1 MNAKNIVLS
10 LTAMF
15 FLVGCVEPIA
25 KKQEVTTG
33 YVGKNTEIEMNSVR
47 VLDKDLIDVEKK
59 QFLGKIGPVKKKP
72 KTRIVIESHGL
83 TSTETGFS
91 EVVVSIR
98 NQTDYPLR
106 VQGSVSWFDENELPL
121 SRNNTGWQTIFL
133 EPKTMRVFRENATS
147 DRASY
152 YVVDIKE

>member
-1 MNAKNIVLS
+1 MSAKNIVLS
-10 LTAMF
+10 LSAMF

-25 KKQEVTTG
+25 KKQEIPTG

-47 VLDKDLIDVEKK
+47 VLDKDLIDVKRK

-72 KTRIVIESHGL
+72 KTKIVIESHGL

-106 VQGSVSWFDENELPL
+106 VQGSVSWFDED
-121 SRNNTGWQTIFL
+121 
-133 EPKTMRVFRENATS
+133 ATS
-147 DRASY
+147 LLSFF
-152 YVVDIKE
+152 

>member
-1 MNAKNIVLS
+1 MNIKNIVIP

-15 FLVGCVEPIA
+15 FLAGCVEPIA
-25 KKQEVTTG
+25 KKQDITTG

-47 VLDKDLIDVEKK
+47 VLDKDLINVEKK

-72 KTRIVIESHGL
+72 KTKIVIESHGL

-98 NQTDYPLR
+98 NQTDYPLTIK
-106 VQGSVSWFDENELPL
+106 GSVSWFDDNELPL
-121 SRNNTGWQTIFL
+121 SRNNTGWQTVFL
-133 EPKTMRVFRENATS
+133 QPKTMRVFRENATS
-147 DRASY
+147 DKAMY